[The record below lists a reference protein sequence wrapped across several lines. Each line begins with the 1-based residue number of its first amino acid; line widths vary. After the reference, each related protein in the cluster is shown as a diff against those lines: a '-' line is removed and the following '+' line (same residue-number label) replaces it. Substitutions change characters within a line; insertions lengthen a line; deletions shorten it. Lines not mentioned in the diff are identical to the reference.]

1 MDLIIALVA
10 LVVGPFAALAL
21 AAPRFAADSR
31 LTIDDRAARWI

>member
-1 MDLIIALVA
+1 MDLIITLVA

-21 AAPRFAADSR
+21 AATRFAADSR